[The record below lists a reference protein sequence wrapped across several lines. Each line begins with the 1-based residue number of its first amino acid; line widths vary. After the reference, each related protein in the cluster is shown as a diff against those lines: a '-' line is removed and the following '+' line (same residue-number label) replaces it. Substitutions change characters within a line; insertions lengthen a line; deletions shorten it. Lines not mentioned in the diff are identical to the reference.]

1 MKKRILVI
9 DDEKDNASVF
19 RIALVNFTGLY
30 EVNSFTNPIS
40 ALSSF
45 KSNTYDLAILD
56 IRMPKINGYELYEK
70 MKNIDD
76 KIKVCFLTAFG
87 EGYHE
92 EFKKRFQAP
101 GADSLSAAHVHFL
114 RKPITTNDLVEKVK
128 GII

>member
-19 RIALVNFTGLY
+19 RIALEDTGLY

-92 EFKKRFQAP
+92 EFKRRFQ
-101 GADSLSAAHVHFL
+101 GQRADSLSAAHVHFL
-114 RKPITTNDLVEKVK
+114 RKPITIDDLVEKVNE
-128 GII
+128 II

>member
-19 RIALVNFTGLY
+19 RIALEDTGLY

-56 IRMPKINGYELYEK
+56 IRMPKINGYELYERIK
-70 MKNIDD
+70 KIDN

-87 EGYHE
+87 EGYHQ
-92 EFKKRFQAP
+92 EFKRRFQ
-101 GADSLSAAHVHFL
+101 GQRADSSSATRVHFL
-114 RKPITTNDLVEKVK
+114 RKPLTIDDLVEKVK
-128 GII
+128 EII